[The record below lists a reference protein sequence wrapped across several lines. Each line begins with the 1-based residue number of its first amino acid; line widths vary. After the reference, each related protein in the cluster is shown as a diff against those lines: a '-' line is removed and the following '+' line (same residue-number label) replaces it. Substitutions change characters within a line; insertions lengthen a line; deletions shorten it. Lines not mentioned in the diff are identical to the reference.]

1 MQGATSVVN
10 MLVGPGRGRPLSL
23 VILTAVP
30 AAPHLGSGHP
40 GPPLP
45 THEWLCSLPS
55 HVILGA
61 KAPSFGPCGFQRS

>member
-1 MQGATSVVN
+1 MCREPRLWVLG
-10 MLVGPGRGRPLSL
+10 VGGPLSL

-30 AAPHLGSGHP
+30 AAPPLGSGHP

-61 KAPSFGPCGFQRS
+61 KAAEL